1 MISKINRLRAKKGFT
16 MIEMIVIIAI
26 IGILTSIVVA
36 TMSYD
41 RKPTIGKGLA
51 KDLFYVAQ
59 DAVASIEVSNPHA
72 FDDYTAGGKRA
83 GIYARVDAG
92 GNITEIHTLSIG
104 AFSGSSGPDYDIGA
118 ALSLTTPQTV
128 THDGTK
134 EDDFKSYQNKM
145 VQAITNYLVTKDT
158 MEGGYYVM
166 FDSNFRVL
174 AAYWSDGP
182 ALTLDSNALRDD
194 CIMNSGHYCCAYPA
208 RLSMAGQY
216 MFGV

>member
-41 RKPTIGKGLA
+41 RKPTVGKGLA

-59 DAVASIEVSNPHA
+59 DAVSSIEVSNPHA
-72 FDDYTAGGKRA
+72 FDDYGTDRA
-83 GIYARVDAG
+83 GFYAQVDAG
-92 GNITEIHTLSIG
+92 GNITEIRSMAIGVFDGTKRPDLAFGATLD
-104 AFSGSSGPDYDIGA
+104 PD
-118 ALSLTTPQTV
+118 TPLAV
-128 THDGTK
+128 KHDGTST
-134 EDDFKSYQNKM
+134 DDHNAFENKL
-145 VQAITNYLVTKDT
+145 VHAISEYLMTKDS

-166 FDSNFRVL
+166 FDSKFRVI
-174 AAYWSDGP
+174 AAYWSDAPRMYLG
-182 ALTLDSNALRDD
+182 AGDLQDD
-194 CIMNSGHYCCAYPA
+194 CIMDTGHYCCAYPA
-208 RLSMAGQY
+208 RLSMPGQY